1 MKPDLLTITK
11 LPPINISPKIKVLS
25 FSQSKNVDI
34 FPKHQKLSFAEVK
47 TVSVLPKPS
56 YHPAI
61 IKACISMF
69 NKKPDKL
76 EPDEVQKFNH
86 YRNYKIQNGEPI
98 EEDIIYLLTSMRNC
112 LHCDQP
118 T

>member
-1 MKPDLLTITK
+1 MKPALLTINK
-11 LPPINISPKIKVLS
+11 LPPLNISPKMKVLS
-25 FSQSKNVDI
+25 FSQSVNVDI
-34 FPKHQKLSFAEVK
+34 LPKPQKLSFTEVK

-61 IKACISMF
+61 IKACLSIF
-69 NKKPDKL
+69 KKKPDKL
-76 EPDEVQKFNH
+76 DPDEVQKFNR
-86 YRNYKIQNGEPI
+86 YRNHKIQNGEPI
-98 EEDIIYLLTSMRNC
+98 EEDIIYLPTSMKNC